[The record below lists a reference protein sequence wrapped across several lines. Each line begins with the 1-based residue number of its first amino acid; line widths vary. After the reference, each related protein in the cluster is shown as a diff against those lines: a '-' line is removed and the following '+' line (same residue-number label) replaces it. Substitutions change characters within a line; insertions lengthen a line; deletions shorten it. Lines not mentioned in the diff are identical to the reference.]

1 MNPIATLHMANHTRI
16 VIELLPEYAPNT
28 VASFLY
34 AASHGVFD
42 GHAIERIVPGNW
54 VDMSY
59 TGFQKKE
66 GQYLIPFES
75 DLHPEITPLD
85 SDVGCVCMG
94 GYGELGEA
102 GCEFFFP
109 LRPCPEHKG
118 VYPVFGKV
126 QSGIEEILRLE
137 HVKTRPVEDFPI
149 PGVEVNT
156 PVLPE
161 RIDHVELDLKGI
173 SYPDPIRVNEGVL
186 TPSWAQFWERRPGH

>member
-1 MNPIATLHMANHTRI
+1 MNPTATLYMANQTRI
-16 VIELLPEYAPNT
+16 IIELLPEYAPNT
-28 VASFLY
+28 VSSFIY

-42 GHAIERIVPGNW
+42 GHAIERIVPGSW
-54 VDMSY
+54 IDISY

-85 SDVGCVCMG
+85 SDAGCVCMG

-126 QSGIEEILRLE
+126 ISGLEEILRLE
-137 HVKTRPVEDFPI
+137 HIEIRPVEDFPI
-149 PGVEVNT
+149 AGIEVNT
-156 PVLPE
+156 PVYPE
-161 RIDHVELDLKGI
+161 IIDHVELDLKGV
-173 SYPDPIRVNEGVL
+173 SYPDPIRINEGVL
-186 TPSWAQFWERRPGH
+186 TPSWAQFWDRQK

>member
-1 MNPIATLHMANHTRI
+1 MNPTATLYMANQTRI
-16 VIELLPEYAPNT
+16 IIELLPEYAPNT
-28 VASFLY
+28 VSSFIY

-42 GHAIERIVPGNW
+42 GHAIERIVPGSW
-54 VDMSY
+54 IDISY

-126 QSGIEEILRLE
+126 ISGLEEILRLE
-137 HVKTRPVEDFPI
+137 HIEIRPVEDFPI
-149 PGVEVNT
+149 AGIEVNT
-156 PVLPE
+156 PVYPE
-161 RIDHVELDLKGI
+161 IIDHVELDLKGV
-173 SYPDPIRVNEGVL
+173 SYPDPIRINEGVL
-186 TPSWAQFWERRPGH
+186 TPSWAQFWDQQK